1 MHTLQVPPLDRT
13 PGLLVQNTTVR
24 ASEARIIAY
33 YNAQLAAGVY
43 KFKSSHNGVQT
54 WQYDAHAAFTQVLDH
69 PERVRHSVTSRK

>member
-1 MHTLQVPPLDRT
+1 
-13 PGLLVQNTTVR
+13 VQNTTVR

-69 PERVRHSVTSRK
+69 PEQVRHSVTSRK